1 MLAQAGAPQGIRAY
15 GTRLEEQRTEPSAVT
30 GVRYFDRQALASP
43 HPGVSLTTVAA
54 P

>member
-1 MLAQAGAPQGIRAY
+1 M
-15 GTRLEEQRTEPSAVT
+15 RLEKSEAEPSAVT